1 MGKGSISEL
10 DKSEE
15 ISQSDKGFENFTAAI
30 TKLRVKTSK
39 KNKIKTIQ

>member
-1 MGKGSISEL
+1 MGKSSISEL

-15 ISQSDKGFENFTAAI
+15 ISQSDKGFDNFTAAI
-30 TKLRVKTSK
+30 TKLRLKTS